1 MRAGILKE
9 IITILTPIVT
19 KNKFGE
25 QTQEWKQKM
34 ITKARVQHNSGTR
47 TNENGDIFYSMFL
60 TVEVRYYVMV
70 DEYDV
75 ILWKQKKYRILN
87 IIPDKEHNKKN
98 ISIELIND

>member
-1 MRAGILKE
+1 
-9 IITILTPIVT
+9 
-19 KNKFGE
+19 
-25 QTQEWKQKM
+25 M

-75 ILWKQKKYRILN
+75 ILWK
-87 IIPDKEHNKKN
+87 
-98 ISIELIND
+98 

>member
-47 TNENGDIFYSMFL
+47 TNENGDIF
-60 TVEVRYYVMV
+60 
-70 DEYDV
+70 
-75 ILWKQKKYRILN
+75 
-87 IIPDKEHNKKN
+87 
-98 ISIELIND
+98 